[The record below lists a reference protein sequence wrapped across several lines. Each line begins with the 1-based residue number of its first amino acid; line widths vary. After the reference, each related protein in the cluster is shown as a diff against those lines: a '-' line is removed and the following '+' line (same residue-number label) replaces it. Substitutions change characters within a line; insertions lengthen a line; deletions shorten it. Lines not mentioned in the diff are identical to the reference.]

1 VSQAA
6 PIAAAGTPLEVEQGL
21 RERCQAAVAAALA
34 AGADQAEAYASQR
47 DSREVALEKGD
58 IQLARTQASAGLGL
72 RVIVD
77 GRLGFASTNQLVSGA
92 FTALARDAVLL
103 ARQGPV
109 DPNNRLPAGEVRPP
123 RTELVDGLI
132 WELPIERCVELAR
145 ALLTRVQ
152 AFDRRLSIDSG
163 AVEASSHSVAVAS
176 SAGVLASE
184 SDSGLSASVFGM
196 AVDGADV
203 GGFDQRGDW
212 SRLAD
217 GFEARLERAVDL
229 FGRTAVGNLGARA
242 ARSYRG
248 PVLLRPEALV
258 SMLLS
263 PLIGGLS
270 ALAVQRGRSPLAGK
284 LGQAV
289 AGSNLTLHDD
299 PSDQELAGA
308 GSFDR
313 EGVPTERRTLVSA
326 GRLETFLYNTYAAA
340 VEGCRSTGHASGG
353 TRSVPDIGLHA
364 LVMEPGSGGDEA
376 ALLERLGQGLLVGR
390 FSGTVDPASGDFSGV
405 AKSARW
411 VEGGR
416 VQHAA
421 GETLLQ
427 GNAFEALSAL
437 LALSSRSERLSG
449 SLRLP
454 WALVDGV
461 SVTAG

>member
-1 VSQAA
+1 MS
-6 PIAAAGTPLEVEQGL
+6 AAATQAPAGAPLEVQQRL

-34 AGADQAEAYASQR
+34 AGADEAEAYASQR

-72 RVIVD
+72 RVLVG
-77 GRLGFASTNQLVSGA
+77 GRLGFASTNQLESGSFA
-92 FTALARDAVLL
+92 ALARDAIAL
-103 ARQGPV
+103 ARQGPQ
-109 DPNNRLPAGEVRPP
+109 DPHNRLPAGAALPP
-123 RTELVDGLI
+123 RDALVDGQL
-132 WELPIERCVELAR
+132 WDLPIERCVELAR
-145 ALLTRVQ
+145 VLLARAQ
-152 AFDRRLSIDSG
+152 AFDARLSIDSG

-176 SAGVLASE
+176 SAGTLASE

-196 AVDGADV
+196 AVDGSDV
-203 GGFDQRGDW
+203 GGFDHRGDW

-217 GFEARLERAVDL
+217 GFEAHLERAVDL
-229 FGRTAVGNLGARA
+229 FGRTALGNLGARP

-248 PVLLRPEALV
+248 PVLLRPEALL
-258 SMLLS
+258 SMLLG
-263 PLIGGLS
+263 PLLGGLS

-289 AGSNLTLHDD
+289 AGPNVTLHDD
-299 PSDQELAGA
+299 PSDRELAGA
-308 GSFDR
+308 GAFDR
-313 EGVPTERRTLVSA
+313 EGVATARRTLVSA
-326 GRLETFLYNTYAAA
+326 GRLETYLYNGYAAA
-340 VEGCRSTGHASGG
+340 VEGRRSTGHASGS

-364 LVMEPGSGGDEA
+364 LVMEPGQGGDEA
-376 ALLERLGQGLLVGR
+376 ELLERLGQGLLVGR

-411 VEGGR
+411 VAGGR
-416 VQHAA
+416 IQHGT

-427 GNAFEALSAL
+427 GNAFEALRSIL
-437 LALSSRSERLSG
+437 SLSSHSERLSG

-454 WALVDGV
+454 WALVDGI